1 MFFLTQTNHARGR
14 HISVYQMPTY
24 HAEKSKS
31 ARAGCKAKG
40 CGEKIPKGE
49 YRVGTTSLRDE

>member
-1 MFFLTQTNHARGR
+1 
-14 HISVYQMPTY
+14 MPTY
-24 HAEKSKS
+24 HVEKSKS